1 MNVLGMNV
9 LDQIQNQMLGGTNL
23 PWWAHNKLLGDM
35 MRSPITPETVLQ
47 NLAQHALQNI
57 QQRDEE
63 SKIVQLLKNMGFE
76 FDESFWQLPPAARS
90 EFLKST
96 LASAQAVQKEKAML
110 PVRIAAAEAEADI
123 KARKD
128 LQSKLLA
135 SQLLK
140 ASISDEVKQFA
151 EKSGLPLELVVSLI
165 EKQPH
170 MALQLSETSPIS
182 DADAEALSQYL
193 GISADAVKNLFK
205 DPSTAKEILKQVA
218 DQGGLTKLTDQVQQ
232 LAQQTGLPAELLA
245 NLIQKQP
252 QVAANILGRQVLSD
266 ADAERIAQE
275 FGLAPE
281 TIKRAFTQPQVA
293 AKYFERKMAPKQAEI
308 PDAVAEKVA
317 ATLNIPFEAAKQLL
331 QNSDFAKE
339 ALKEEMRLN
348 RVEASNEAMA
358 RRQITSNEFKRIQ
371 DELKKANETTDR
383 LQANK
388 TLSFSE
394 TVNRF
399 YKELPALSVGTEDPN
414 VVLSAMKYKGRPLP
428 QILQQITQKI
438 QSAED
443 GKVKLTDEER
453 ALIGAYGFIKNLT
466 KSTGASSI
474 DQAIKSLDVYSKE
487 LGVEVIDIIKRIGDL
502 YQSVI
507 GSVMPPQFA
516 SILAQMPTQQGTYA
530 AALKDLV
537 LLTNYDKFNTL
548 ADNQRGPI
556 SDRETMILI
565 GLTEGSANRTAS
577 KVAQM
582 TYGLYLLEKAIERN
596 EQKKAELMSKIENIK
611 QKAGVK

>member
-1 MNVLGMNV
+1 
-9 LDQIQNQMLGGTNL
+9 
-23 PWWAHNKLLGDM
+23 
-35 MRSPITPETVLQ
+35 
-47 NLAQHALQNI
+47 
-57 QQRDEE
+57 
-63 SKIVQLLKNMGFE
+63 
-76 FDESFWQLPPAARS
+76 
-90 EFLKST
+90 
-96 LASAQAVQKEKAML
+96 
-110 PVRIAAAEAEADI
+110 AE
-123 KARKD
+123 
-128 LQSKLLA
+128 
-135 SQLLK
+135 
-140 ASISDEVKQFA
+140 
-151 EKSGLPLELVVSLI
+151 
-165 EKQPH
+165 
-170 MALQLSETSPIS
+170 
-182 DADAEALSQYL
+182 
-193 GISADAVKNLFK
+193 AVKNLFK

-252 QVAANILGRQVLSD
+252 HVAANILGRQMLSD

-275 FGLAPE
+275 FSLSPE
-281 TIKRAFTQPQVA
+281 TIKRAFAQPQVA
-293 AKYFERKMAPKQAEI
+293 AKYFERRMAPKQAEI

-317 ATLNIPFEAAKQLL
+317 TTLNIPVDAAKQLL
-331 QNSDFAKE
+331 QNSEFAKE

-348 RVEASNEAMA
+348 RVEASNEAMV
-358 RRQITSNEFKRIQ
+358 RRQITSNEFKRLQ
-371 DELKKANETTDR
+371 DELKKANETSNR

-399 YKELPALSVGTEDPN
+399 YKELPAIAVGTDDPN

-474 DQAIKSLDVYSKE
+474 DQAIKSLDEYSKE
-487 LGVEVIDIIKRIGDL
+487 LGVEPIDIIKRIGDL

-507 GSVMPPQFA
+507 GSVMPQQFA

-548 ADNQRGPI
+548 ADNQKGPI

-611 QKAGVK
+611 QRAGVQ